1 MRHRNLFYLFVVI
14 CILVLFAGCSDFFG
28 GNFTTD
34 IQFKINLNDLQLDSR
49 SASPANE
56 VAKLSVEL
64 ISQDNS
70 VSLKQEQNII
80 DNTTDYF
87 TFKNIKV
94 GTIIKI
100 NATISQEDKELYVGE
115 TEWLD
120 VKPNSNLIS
129 LVLEKIYYPE
139 SKVTLTFDADDY
151 YEKITGIVGNSL
163 TPPKTPTKTGYTF
176 AGWEPELPEVYPE
189 EDTTFTALWTPNT
202 YTVTFNA
209 NGETGEMTSQTFT
222 YDEEQKLFA
231 NTFTLDGHYF
241 HRWNTESDGSGTS
254 YEDKALVK
262 NLTAENNGTVKLY
275 AQWLEIGTY
284 TISYK
289 LDGGEN
295 NSANPPTY
303 KETDAD
309 ITLYNP
315 TKSGYTFEGWKNED
329 GNIVTS
335 IPAGTTGNITLYAQ
349 WKAINGTI
357 TVTFPSYSDQTY
369 PFYEPIT
376 EDYKI
381 KFTAASGY
389 LYTLYV
395 DDVEQVIEN
404 TIEIDTTNMA
414 GGIYTVM
421 LIATNVD
428 TGEMYSAEYQ
438 IEIRK

>member
-1 MRHRNLFYLFVVI
+1 MEWILRHRNLFTLFVVI
-14 CILVLFAGCSDFFG
+14 CIFVLFAGCSDFFG
-28 GNFTTD
+28 GNVTTD
-34 IQFKINLNDLQLDSR
+34 LKFKINLNDLQLDSR

-70 VSLKQEQNII
+70 VLLKQEQNII

-94 GTIIKI
+94 GTIVKI
-100 NATISQEDKELYVGE
+100 SATISQEDKELFFGE

-129 LVLEKIYYPE
+129 LVLKKIYYPE
-139 SKVTLTFDADDY
+139 SKVTLTFDSNSGSSVEA
-151 YEKITGIVGNSL
+151 ITGIPGETFTRPTN
-163 TPPKTPTKTGYTF
+163 PTKTGYTF
-176 AGWEPELPEVYPE
+176 DCWEPELPEVFPE
-189 EDTTFTALWTPNT
+189 EDTT
-202 YTVTFNA
+202 YT
-209 NGETGEMTSQTFT
+209 
-222 YDEEQKLFA
+222 
-231 NTFTLDGHYF
+231 
-241 HRWNTESDGSGTS
+241 
-254 YEDKALVK
+254 
-262 NLTAENNGTVKLY
+262 
-275 AQWLEIGTY
+275 AQWLEKGTY
-284 TISYK
+284 KITYE

-295 NSANPPTY
+295 NSENPPTY
-303 KETDAD
+303 KETSSD
-309 ITLYNP
+309 ITLYDP
-315 TKSGYTFEGWKNED
+315 TKSGYTFEGWYTDPEFTNKVDVIKTDTKE
-329 GNIVTS
+329 
-335 IPAGTTGNITLYAQ
+335 NITLYAQ
-349 WKAINGTI
+349 WKAIEGTI
-357 TVTFPSYSDQTY
+357 SVTFPSYSDQTY

-381 KFTAASGY
+381 IFTAASGY
-389 LYTLYV
+389 SYTLYV

-438 IEIRK
+438 IEITK